1 MGSILVIFN
10 KILCQHRINYGSKE
24 EKCRI
29 VFFLT
34 KFIKVMQP
42 YVLVLYYSKYGSTRE
57 MAHLIADG
65 IESSGITARIRT
77 VPNLAT
83 VVTQA
88 EPSIPA
94 EGDVYCTLD
103 DLTYCSGLALG
114 SPTRFG
120 NMASEMKYFWDQ
132 TTSLWLN
139 GALHNKPACV
149 FTSSGSMHGGQE
161 STLLSMLPPLFHHG
175 MLIMGLPNSIPA
187 LSNTKTGGTPYGASH
202 VSGPRHDQSLSAD
215 EKILCEAQGKRLG
228 DVVKALLG
236 KV

>member
-1 MGSILVIFN
+1 M
-10 KILCQHRINYGSKE
+10 
-24 EKCRI
+24 
-29 VFFLT
+29 FFLT

-161 STLLSMLPPLFHHG
+161 STLLSMLPPLFHHS

-202 VSGPRHDQSLSAD
+202 VSGPRHDQNLSVD
-215 EKILCEAQGKRLG
+215 EKVLCEAQGKRLG
-228 DVVKALLG
+228 NVVKALLG

>member
-1 MGSILVIFN
+1 M
-10 KILCQHRINYGSKE
+10 
-24 EKCRI
+24 
-29 VFFLT
+29 FFLT

-88 EPSIPA
+88 EPSIPV

-103 DLTYCSGLALG
+103 DLMYCSGLALG

-120 NMASEMKYFWDQ
+120 NMASEMKYFLDQ

-175 MLIMGLPNSIPA
+175 MFIMGLPNSIPA